1 MHDIFDLAESQVRTY
16 CRSFPALFT
25 RAIGHQVF
33 TKDGRCLTD
42 LLTGCGA
49 LNYGHNN
56 PILKRAVIDYL
67 ANDGIVQA
75 MDLHTEAKAE
85 FLQRFRRIILE
96 PRGLPHRVMFTGPTG
111 TNAVEAALKLA
122 RKATG
127 RSTVVAFTGGFHGM
141 TLGALAATANRDK
154 RRGGGQP
161 LPGVLRLPYDGYG
174 KTDMLDFLDQALAD
188 PGSGIDMP
196 ACFLLETVQGE
207 GGLRAASGD
216 WLLRVQDL
224 AERTGALLIVDD
236 IQAGCGRTGTFFSF
250 EPFGLQPDLVCL
262 SKSIGGIGLP
272 MALLLIEP
280 SLDIWEPGE
289 HNGTFRG
296 NNLAFVAAGAALSYW
311 EDEEFQSDLARKI
324 DILDDRLDAICAHWP
339 EHVLEQRGRGFMR
352 GLVLNE
358 PGTAAM
364 VSRQLFERNVIAETC
379 GPHDEVLKLLPPLTI
394 PVDALTQALDVIE
407 DVIAGLSVVEAA
419 AASW

>member
-1 MHDIFDLAESQVRTY
+1 MHDIFDLAESRVRSY

-33 TKDGRCLTD
+33 TADGRCLTD

-56 PILKRAVIDYL
+56 PVLKRAVLDYL

-85 FLQRFRRIILE
+85 FLRRFRRIVLE

-127 RSTVVAFTGGFHGM
+127 RSNVVAFTGGFHGM
-141 TLGALAATANRDK
+141 TLGALAATANQDK
-154 RRGGGQP
+154 RRGAGQP

-174 KTDMLDFLDQALAD
+174 TADMLDFLERALED
-188 PGSGIDMP
+188 PGSGIDAP
-196 ACFLLETVQGE
+196 ACFLVETVQGE
-207 GGLRAASGD
+207 GGLRAASGG
-216 WLLRVQDL
+216 WLRRVRDV
-224 AERTGALLIVDD
+224 AARSGALLVIDD
-236 IQAGCGRTGTFFSF
+236 IQAGCGRTGSFFSF
-250 EPFGLQPDLVCL
+250 EPFDIQPDLVCL

-280 SLDIWEPGE
+280 SLDLWEPGE

-296 NNLAFVAAGAALSYW
+296 NNLAFVAAGAALNYW
-311 EDEEFQSDLARKI
+311 EDPAFQEDLTRKI
-324 DILDDRLDAICAHWP
+324 DILDDRLEAIAARWPAHVM
-339 EHVLEQRGRGFMR
+339 ELRGRGFMR
-352 GLVLNE
+352 GLVLHGS
-358 PGTAAM
+358 GTAAT
-364 VSRQLFERNVIAETC
+364 VSQRLFERNVIAETC
-379 GPHDEVLKLLPPLTI
+379 GPDDEVLKLLPPLTI
-394 PVDALTQALDVIE
+394 PVEALAQALDTIE
-407 DVIAGLSVVEAA
+407 DAIAGLSVAEV
-419 AASW
+419 AASS

>member
-1 MHDIFDLAESQVRTY
+1 MHDIFELAESRVRTY

-25 RAIGHQVF
+25 RAVGHQVF
-33 TKDGRCLTD
+33 TEDGRCLTD

-56 PILKRAVIDYL
+56 PILKRAVLAYL
-67 ANDGIVQA
+67 ADDGIVQA
-75 MDLHTEAKAE
+75 MDLHTEAKAA
-85 FLQRFRRIILE
+85 FLRRFRRVILE

-154 RRGGGQP
+154 RRGAGQP

-174 KTDMLDFLDQALAD
+174 TADMLDFLERALAD
-188 PGSGIDMP
+188 PGSGIDAP
-196 ACFLLETVQGE
+196 ACFLVETVQGE
-207 GGLRAASGD
+207 GGLRAASGA
-216 WLLRVQDL
+216 WLRRLRDL
-224 AERTGALLIVDD
+224 ADRCGALLVVDD

-250 EPFGLQPDLVCL
+250 EPLGIRPDLICL

-280 SLDIWEPGE
+280 TADVWEPGE

-296 NNLAFVAAGAALSYW
+296 NNLAFVAATAALDYW
-311 EDEEFQSDLARKI
+311 EDPAFEGELARRI
-324 DILDDRLDAICAHWP
+324 ALLDDRLEALTARWP
-339 EHVLEQRGRGFMR
+339 EHVAELRGRGFMR
-352 GLVLNE
+352 GLVLHGS
-358 PGTAAM
+358 GTAAM

-379 GPHDEVLKLLPPLTI
+379 GPDDEVLKLLPPLTI
-394 PVDALTQALDVIE
+394 PQDALVQALDTLD
-407 DVIAGLSVVEAA
+407 DVIGGLSVVDAA
-419 AASW
+419 AAW